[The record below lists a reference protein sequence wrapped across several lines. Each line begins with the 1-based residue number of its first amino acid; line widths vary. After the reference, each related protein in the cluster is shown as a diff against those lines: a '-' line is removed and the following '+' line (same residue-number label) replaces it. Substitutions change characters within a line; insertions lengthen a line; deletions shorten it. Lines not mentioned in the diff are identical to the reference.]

1 VDYGRVTDRAPA
13 KPVEVRSLRDAYRFD
28 ETVHA
33 RVLDTAR
40 SEIPDLRRHL
50 AGLPGRDMPEPLL
63 YRFGFLASAGSAS
76 PPEPPNG
83 HWRRESH
90 DGLDLL
96 LHEETR
102 IHRAASPLGTAT
114 LLGWAF
120 PIGEP
125 GLDSVLHRL
134 IAAPEA
140 DVTAELNRLGGRFCV
155 IVKTPAGPRA
165 YTDPFGARS
174 VFYSTAEPTCIA
186 SHAGLLARHLGAARS
201 ERAAAYIETE
211 KYNALS
217 VKYLPGDL
225 TMYEDIHGLI
235 PNHAFRFGNR
245 RIKRFWPLE
254 PRRDHGLDAFFDRC
268 DTYFA
273 ALARGL
279 GDTPVFLGITG
290 GIDTRFLLAG
300 LAPHGLDIHGM
311 TWLGGYH
318 DPRER
323 PVIEEI
329 ASRMG
334 ISNHFVKMPG
344 PRDGIATVAGRNG
357 GDARGASRLTSAIR
371 AALPSFGHAMFVRG
385 YGGEIMRGFYNLL
398 KEPMRDLSPEEMFR
412 VYAYKSKVREPD
424 PVFDGF
430 ARDAFAAFAARAGY
444 DETLA
449 ASGYDVN
456 DLFYW
461 EGRMGTWAAAMNNEM
476 DPAMFGMTGLNDR
489 VMYDLAFG
497 LPPTQ
502 RLRKSLFGQY
512 IDRTEPRLAGLP
524 IV

>member
-1 VDYGRVTDRAPA
+1 M
-13 KPVEVRSLRDAYRFD
+13 
-28 ETVHA
+28 
-33 RVLDTAR
+33 
-40 SEIPDLRRHL
+40 SER
-50 AGLPGRDMPEPLL
+50 LL
-63 YRFGFLASAGSAS
+63 YRFGFVASSIPA
-76 PPEPPNG
+76 PLPEPPND

-96 LHEETR
+96 LHEETQIR
-102 IHRAASPLGTAT
+102 HVVSPLGAAT

-125 GLDSVLHRL
+125 SLDAVLRRL

-140 DVTAELNRLGGRFCV
+140 NVTAELNRLGGRFCV
-155 IVKTPAGPRA
+155 IVKTQTGFRT

-174 VFYSTAEPTCIA
+174 VFYSTDQPTCIA
-186 SHAGLLARHLGAARS
+186 SHAPLLARHLEVAPS
-201 ERAAAYIETE
+201 ERARAYIATA
-211 KYNALS
+211 KYKALT

-225 TMYEDIHGLI
+225 TMYENIHGLI
-235 PNHAFRFGNR
+235 PNHAFRFGSR
-245 RIKRFWPLE
+245 RIERFWPVE
-254 PRRDHGLDAFFDRC
+254 PLRTHGLIPNRAVRWIERFWPVKRLKTDGIEAFFDRC

-273 ALARGL
+273 AMAQGL
-279 GDTPVFLGITG
+279 GRRPVFLGLTG

-300 LAPHGLDIHGM
+300 LASHGLDIHGM

-329 ASRMG
+329 AARMG
-334 ISNHFVKMPG
+334 IENDFIKIPG
-344 PRDGIATVAGRNG
+344 PRNDIAAIAGRNG
-357 GDARGASRLTSAIR
+357 GGSRGASGLTSAIGS
-371 AALPSFGHAMFVRG
+371 ALPSCGDAAFVRG

-398 KEPMRDLSPEEMFR
+398 REPMRDGSPEEMFR
-412 VYAYKSKVREPD
+412 IYAYKSKVKEPD
-424 PVFDGF
+424 PVFDDF
-430 ARDAFAAFAARAGY
+430 AQDAFEAFAARVGY
-444 DETLA
+444 DATLA
-449 ASGYDVN
+449 ALGYDVN

-461 EGRMGTWAAAMNNEM
+461 EHRMGMWAAMMNNEM

-497 LPPTQ
+497 LPPAR
-502 RLRKSLFGQY
+502 RLTKALFSQY

-524 IV
+524 II